1 MTEHEVEIEV
11 DGETY
16 SLSVGEDEY
25 VLDAAESG
33 GLDLPYSCRTGSCT
47 SCVGRVVEGEVDQS
61 EGIALEPQQ
70 KEDGYALLC
79 IAYPRSDCRVVA
91 DVQEELF
98 EIDVDAI

>member
-1 MTEHEVEIEV
+1 MSEYKVEIAV

-16 SLSVGEDEY
+16 TLCVTEEEY
-25 VLDAAESG
+25 ILDAAESE
-33 GLDLPYSCRTGSCT
+33 GLDLPYSCRNGSCT

-61 EGIALEPQQ
+61 EGIALEPRQ

-79 IAYPRSDCRVVA
+79 IAYPRSDCTIIS

-98 EIDVDAI
+98 ELDVDAL

>member
-1 MTEHEVEIEV
+1 MTEHQVEIEV

-25 VLDAAESG
+25 VLDAAESE

-47 SCVGRVVEGEVDQS
+47 SCVARVVEGEVDQS

-70 KEDGYALLC
+70 MEDGYALLC
-79 IAYPRSDCRVVA
+79 VAYPRSDCRIVG

-98 EIDVDAI
+98 EIDMDAI